1 MTWQLWSVLPV
12 WVLSLAGAI
21 VIALTTTGDDYLI
34 WIPIVLAGAIIVTF
48 AIQLATQRSEG
59 FVSRAMASIGVSIII
74 LAVATGILALVR

>member
-21 VIALTTTGDDYLI
+21 IIALTTTGDDYLV
-34 WIPIVLAGAIIVTF
+34 WIPIVLAAAIIATF
-48 AIQLATQRSEG
+48 AIQIATRRTEG
-59 FVSRAMASIGVSIII
+59 FVSRAMASIGVSIVI